1 MPLTASRD
9 ARPQKRRRLADN
21 TSLQPIITVTEPMAS
36 PTKQSKNMAAICT
49 SCQRAITALAGV
61 LLCARCVTRP
71 VQLGILRH
79 SLSDNKYRC
88 ASPTCAICSRT
99 CTASMPSPPPTPHLT
114 WSPTPTPSPSLSPR
128 RTVLA
133 LNSANTNSVLAA
145 AHTAPTA
152 PTAAKRK
159 KHKDDEEA
167 APDDEADYGCGSGC
181 GRSVCRECCFENLQ
195 ECVQGFIL

>member
-61 LLCARCVTRP
+61 LLCARC
-71 VQLGILRH
+71 
-79 SLSDNKYRC
+79 

-152 PTAAKRK
+152 AKRK

-195 ECVQGFIL
+195 ESTTTCYDCHGR